1 MPKIDQD
8 WIASELESQR
18 QSGPEA
24 VLAMTREV
32 ANQQPLIF
40 AEIANL
46 AHDGAGGHELA
57 GVVGYLTIMQRAAT
71 SINIGTPV
79 SPDEFRESVNRAYEW
94 FTARQKD
101 GAEEIASRI
110 AGWVGDVA
118 LDDEPG
124 IWVAC
129 LELIK
134 DHRLLEA
141 DLVVS
146 LVITMHAIADVFSR
160 RIESLSRNGPSILA
174 R

>member
-1 MPKIDQD
+1 
-8 WIASELESQR
+8 
-18 QSGPEA
+18 
-24 VLAMTREV
+24 
-32 ANQQPLIF
+32 
-40 AEIANL
+40 
-46 AHDGAGGHELA
+46 
-57 GVVGYLTIMQRAAT
+57 MQRAAT